1 MTDTHLTA
9 ATRFADAGGTRFA
22 YGASALSEP
31 PGLDQPL
38 SRNVSWDVCSASID
52 TTGVIQ
58 IKGLEMEAK
67 FLPLL
72 VAAIATTTVA
82 MAGDGKAIATENGCM
97 ACHSPGEPMIGPSFA
112 KIAARYR
119 GKADAP
125 TVLFQGIKGGSRGK
139 WGVMVMKPD
148 TKLSD
153 DDTRVVVDWLLAN

>member
-1 MTDTHLTA
+1 M
-9 ATRFADAGGTRFA
+9 
-22 YGASALSEP
+22 
-31 PGLDQPL
+31 
-38 SRNVSWDVCSASID
+38 
-52 TTGVIQ
+52 
-58 IKGLEMEAK
+58 KAK
-67 FLPLL
+67 FLPIL
-72 VAAIATTTVA
+72 VAAIAATTGA

-112 KIAARYR
+112 KIAARYK

-125 TVLFQGIKGGSRGK
+125 AVLFQSIKGGSRGK